1 MKLADWGILRWLTLS
16 AGLLALGLSVAAY
29 KGLGAW
35 SQALPASDS
44 AAEENPA
51 VTALSVPLPAAEAVA
66 EIAQH
71 SLFSLQRG
79 PDMQSY
85 GSAAVLAESTP
96 VQNWQLLSVMITP
109 ALTMAVI
116 KASDQRLIRIKQ
128 GETIPGSTWQ
138 FDRAERRAIVLV
150 GPSGEQRLEL
160 QTYNGL
166 AGQQGPSFSTPA
178 NQATPVVSTDSSS
191 MPPTP
196 PINSEQAMRQ
206 RLEQRRAELQHP
218 PIQRQHPL

>member
-1 MKLADWGILRWLTLS
+1 MKLADWGGLRWLAFCLS
-16 AGLLALGLSVAAY
+16 LLVVGLSIAAY

-35 SQALPASDS
+35 SQALPVNDS
-44 AAEENPA
+44 AVEETPV
-51 VTALSVPLPAAEAVA
+51 VTALSVSLPAAEAVT

-79 PDMQSY
+79 PDLQAY
-85 GSAAVLAESTP
+85 GSAAVAAESTP

-116 KASDQRLIRIKQ
+116 KASDQRLIRIKR
-128 GETIPGSTWQ
+128 GETIPGSAWQ
-138 FDRAERRAIVLV
+138 FDRAERRAIVLI

-160 QTYNGL
+160 QTYNGVG
-166 AGQQGPSFSTPA
+166 GQQGPSFSAPA
-178 NQATPVVSTDSSS
+178 NQATPVVSTDSSA

-206 RLEQRRAELQHP
+206 RLEQRRAELQNP
-218 PIQRQHPL
+218 PQGQHPL